1 MYDCSVSSTIALRP
15 SATVAQA
22 AWKQRILFPS
32 AFSPKTWVIVP
43 VGSPPSVSMSSGLQ
57 RVGSFSMSA
66 QPLHQVVAA
75 LGQPDRV
82 ERAVPLHVR
91 PHYRKVTFAL
101 QPVDRLLNLLLGV
114 LHREVGDDGTACR
127 LLVSGGDLED
137 LLDEARVVLLRLRFL
152 RRL

>member
-1 MYDCSVSSTIALRP
+1 MYDCSVSRTIAVRP

-22 AWKQRILFPS
+22 DWKQRMLFPS

-43 VGSPPSVSMSSGLQ
+43 VGSPPFVSRSSGLQ

-82 ERAVPLHVR
+82 ERAVPPHVR
-91 PHYRKVTFAL
+91 PYHREVAVAL

-114 LHREVGDDGTACR
+114 LHREVGDDGAAGR
-127 LLVSGGDLED
+127 LLVSRGDFE
-137 LLDEARVVLLRLRFL
+137 
-152 RRL
+152 